1 MVTAVTVTFFYSMNE
16 KKTETI
22 VNLVCDAEVLMLTE
36 EIVYNWDVAINR
48 ILQIEKEREEGLSYD
63 GNVEAMSV
71 FCRMEQV
78 NASFFSLL
86 DHPQAVL
93 LHSIAERLN
102 PLANDQRMDREVAQ
116 MTIPEDSST
125 MILPYTFW
133 ERFQSVK
140 PKGDLHDD
148 SSRIVTEMY
157 VKNILPHLST
167 DEQMETM
174 QVLISN
180 EEESEERK
188 EQIEEARNELHQ
200 LGKNIRIIARGCRQL
215 MGIGLMGTHL
225 WISSVCRELD
235 MMQLEAIAVGRYFE
249 KAKKELLESEE
260 WQSYWKEHRRHLSMQ
275 GDLETELAKDAEEVE
290 QWLMDAHDY
299 LYNKWNEGTE
309 AFGEALQQAALN
321 DRDMLLLLFYLT
333 KKDAIAMGDET
344 AAERRM
350 KMEQNVVDAAMRLR
364 ELAAD
369 AYYNR
374 YGQLWQQLVKGEA
387 LSTLLMDYNSS
398 KYNKGFSMLCLCKII
413 GHLHREYHLFGHHTP
428 EDLGKALGDK
438 YSRETFSNYI
448 KKKKS
453 ELNDQ
458 CFKEIAEAL
467 ETIRK

>member
-1 MVTAVTVTFFYSMNE
+1 MNE
-16 KKTETI
+16 KKIEKI
-22 VNLVCDAEVLMLTE
+22 VNLVGDEEVMKLTE
-36 EIVYNWDVAINR
+36 KIVYNWEVAVNR
-48 ILQIEKEREEGLSYD
+48 ILQIEKEREKGLSYD
-63 GNVEAMSV
+63 GDVEAMSV

-78 NASFFSLL
+78 NACFFALL
-86 DHPQAVL
+86 DHPQTVL
-93 LHSIAERLN
+93 LRSVVERLK
-102 PLANDQRMDREVAQ
+102 PLAIDQRMDREVAQ
-116 MTIPEDSST
+116 MTMEEDNNP

-133 ERFQSVK
+133 ERLQSMKHKDELHADSATTVT
-140 PKGDLHDD
+140 DL
-148 SSRIVTEMY
+148 Y
-157 VKNILPHLST
+157 VKNILPHLT
-167 DEQMETM
+167 IDQQMETM

-180 EEESEERK
+180 EEQSEENK
-188 EQIEEARNELHQ
+188 ERIEELRNDLYQ

-215 MGIGLMGTHL
+215 MGMGLMGSHL
-225 WISSVCRELD
+225 WVSAVCRELD
-235 MMQLEAIAVGRYFE
+235 MMQMEAAAVGRYFE

-344 AAERRM
+344 TAERRM
-350 KMEQNVVDAAMRLR
+350 KMEQNVVSVAMRLR
-364 ELAAD
+364 ELVDD
-369 AYYNR
+369 AYY
-374 YGQLWQQLVKGEA
+374 GQYEQLCQQLVKKEA

-413 GHLHREYHLFGHHTP
+413 GHLHREYHLFGYHTP
-428 EDLGKALGDK
+428 EDLGKALGDR

-453 ELNDQ
+453 ELNEQ
-458 CFKEIAEAL
+458 CFREIAEAL
-467 ETIRK
+467 ESIRK

>member
-1 MVTAVTVTFFYSMNE
+1 MNE
-16 KKTETI
+16 KKIETI
-22 VNLVCDAEVLMLTE
+22 ISLVGDAEVMKLTE
-36 EIVYNWDVAINR
+36 EIVYNWDVAVNR

-63 GNVEAMSV
+63 GDVEAMSV

-93 LHSIAERLN
+93 LHSIAERLR
-102 PLANDQRMDREVAQ
+102 PLADDQRMDREVAQ

-133 ERFQSVK
+133 ERLQSVK
-140 PKGDLHDD
+140 QNDDLHVE
-148 SSRIVTEMY
+148 SSRIVTDMY
-157 VKNILPHLST
+157 VKNILPHLSI
-167 DEQMETM
+167 EHQMDTM
-174 QVLISN
+174 QALISN
-180 EEESEERK
+180 EEQSEEK
-188 EQIEEARNELHQ
+188 QEQIEEARNELQQ

-215 MGIGLMGTHL
+215 MGMGLMGTHL
-225 WISSVCRELD
+225 WVSAVCSELD
-235 MMQLEAIAVGRYFE
+235 MMQMEAATVGRFFE
-249 KAKKELLESEE
+249 KAKKDLMESEE
-260 WQSYWKEHRRHLSMQ
+260 WQSYWKEHRRHLAMQ

-333 KKDAIAMGDET
+333 KKDAIAMGNET
-344 AAERRM
+344 TAERRT
-350 KMEQNVVDAAMRLR
+350 KMEQNVVDAAIRLH
-364 ELAAD
+364 ELADD
-369 AYYNR
+369 AYYER
-374 YGQLWQQLVKGEA
+374 YEQLWQQLVKGEA
-387 LSTLLMDYNSS
+387 LSRMLMDYNSS

-428 EDLGKALGDK
+428 EELGKALGDK

-448 KKKKS
+448 KKKKT